1 MSSIFSISLCFF
13 EDLYE
18 MDETP
23 RNKKIYTAHQARL
36 KAESYCAYQERS
48 QQEVRDKL
56 YTWGLHYADVEQIIS
71 DLISD
76 NFLNEERFA
85 IAYAQGK
92 LRMKGWGKVK
102 IKFQLKGKRVSD
114 PLIRI
119 ALNRL
124 DMDEYLAK
132 LDEVIDKYARQ
143 PVDQLNAQEKNKLI
157 RHLQSRG
164 FENEFVFE
172 KVLER

>member
-1 MSSIFSISLCFF
+1 M
-13 EDLYE
+13 E
-18 MDETP
+18 ETP
-23 RNKKIYTAHQARL
+23 QNRKTYTPHQARL
-36 KAESYCAYQERS
+36 KAETYCAYQERS

-56 YTWGLHYADVEQIIS
+56 YSWGLHQGDVEQIIS
-71 DLISD
+71 DLIGD

-102 IKFQLKGKRVSD
+102 IKFHLKGKRVSD

-119 ALNRL
+119 ALNRI

-132 LDEVIDKYARQ
+132 LDEVVDKYARQ
-143 PVDQLNAQEKNKLI
+143 PLDTLTAQQKNKLI

-164 FENEFVFE
+164 FENEFIFE
-172 KVLER
+172 KVLGR

>member
-1 MSSIFSISLCFF
+1 
-13 EDLYE
+13 
-18 MDETP
+18 MDEAAH
-23 RNKKIYTAHQARL
+23 NKKIYTPRQARL

-56 YTWGLHYADVEQIIS
+56 YSWGLHLADVEQIIS
-71 DLISD
+71 HLIED
-76 NFLNEERFA
+76 NYLNEERFA
-85 IAYAQGK
+85 LAYAQGK

-102 IKFQLKGKRVSD
+102 IKYHLKAKRVSD
-114 PLIRI
+114 PLIRM
-119 ALNRL
+119 ALNKI

-157 RHLQSRG
+157 RHLESRG
-164 FENEFVFE
+164 FENEFIFE
-172 KVLER
+172 KVLGR